1 MTDSESILKQIDRY
15 ESELQLPKMASALI
29 GLVALACGAAIGW
42 LLALVRVRSPL
53 DQAARESALRAAA
66 AAADA
71 NAVRVELEARK
82 LEADQVRLRLRETEA
97 ALATATTREAVT
109 HQRLEEEHR
118 MLAEIECKFAETFK
132 GLAAD
137 ALKSSNESFLILAG
151 ERLDSARKQA
161 AADLDA
167 RRLAIE
173 NIVAPARDSL
183 SKLDVELRRMEEN
196 RRGTHDVLTMQL
208 QSLTS
213 QTNRLVDA
221 LKTPTVRGR
230 WGEIQLKRV
239 VEIAGMVERCDFFEQ
254 AGVTTADGRLRP
266 DMRIQLPGA
275 KCVVVDAKVP
285 LRGYMEALDAAN
297 ETERTAR
304 LRDHARQIRNHVE
317 QLSSKS
323 YWDAFDQA
331 PEFVV
336 LFLPGEMFFSAALQE
351 DPSLIE
357 DAANRKVILA
367 TPTTLIALLKAVAY
381 GWRQEQLAE
390 NAGRISELGR
400 QLHERLA
407 VMTEHFGKVGRSLHN
422 AVDDFNRAVGSF
434 EGRVLPA
441 ARRFRELAVAG
452 KQEITILEP
461 IDGVPRI
468 LSAASVE
475 NGNGK

>member
-1 MTDSESILKQIDRY
+1 M
-15 ESELQLPKMASALI
+15 

-42 LLALVRVRSPL
+42 LLALVRLRSPL
-53 DQAARESALRAAA
+53 DQAVREATLSAAA
-66 AAADA
+66 ATADA

-82 LEADQVRLRLRETEA
+82 LEADQVRMRLREAETSLA
-97 ALATATTREAVT
+97 AATTRDAVT
-109 HQRLEEEHR
+109 RQRLDEEHR
-118 MLAEIECKFAETFK
+118 MLAELERKFTETFK
-132 GLAAD
+132 ALAAD
-137 ALKSSNESFLILAG
+137 ALKSSNESFLTLAG
-151 ERLDSARKQA
+151 ERLDSVHKQA
-161 AADLDA
+161 VADLDA
-167 RRLAIE
+167 RHLAIE

-183 SKLDVELRRMEEN
+183 MKLDTELRRMEEN
-196 RRGTHDVLTMQL
+196 RRGAHDVLTTQL

-254 AGVTTADGRLRP
+254 AGVTTVDGRLRP

-297 ETERTAR
+297 EAERIAR

-323 YWDAFDQA
+323 YWDAFAQTA
-331 PEFVV
+331 EFVV

-351 DPSLIE
+351 DPDLIE
-357 DAANRKVILA
+357 DAASRKVILA

-407 VMTEHFGKVGRSLHN
+407 TMTDHFGKVGRSLHS
-422 AVDDFNRAVGSF
+422 AVEDFNRAVGSF

-441 ARRFRELAVAG
+441 ARRFRELAVGG
-452 KQEITILEP
+452 KQEIAVLEP
-461 IDGVPRI
+461 VDGVPRD
-468 LSAASVE
+468 LSATSTE
-475 NGNGK
+475 NGIGK

>member
-1 MTDSESILKQIDRY
+1 MLT
-15 ESELQLPKMASALI
+15 SALI

-42 LLALVRVRSPL
+42 LLAVVRLRSPL
-53 DQAARESALRAAA
+53 DQAAREATLSAAA
-66 AAADA
+66 ATADA

-82 LEADQVRLRLRETEA
+82 LETDQARTRLREAET
-97 ALATATTREAVT
+97 ALAAATTRDAVT
-109 HQRLEEEHR
+109 RQRLDEEHR
-118 MLAEIECKFAETFK
+118 MLAELERKFAETFK
-132 GLAAD
+132 ALAAD
-137 ALKSSNESFLILAG
+137 ALKSSNESFLTLAG
-151 ERLDSARKQA
+151 ERLDSAHKQA

-183 SKLDVELRRMEEN
+183 VKLDTELRRMEEN
-196 RRGTHDVLTMQL
+196 RRGAHDVLTTQL

-297 ETERTAR
+297 DAERIAR

-323 YWDAFDQA
+323 YWDAFAQTA
-331 PEFVV
+331 EFVV

-351 DPSLIE
+351 DPALIE
-357 DAANRKVILA
+357 DAASRKVILA

-390 NAGRISELGR
+390 NASRISELGR

-407 VMTEHFGKVGRSLHN
+407 TMTDHFGKVGRSLHS

-441 ARRFRELAVAG
+441 ARRFRELAVGG
-452 KQEITILEP
+452 KQEIAILEP
-461 IDGVPRI
+461 VDGVPRD
-468 LSAASVE
+468 LSATSTE
-475 NGNGK
+475 NGTGK

>member
-1 MTDSESILKQIDRY
+1 MMISG
-15 ESELQLPKMASALI
+15 LI
-29 GLVALACGAAIGW
+29 GLFALACGGAIGW
-42 LLALVRVRSPL
+42 LLAVVRIRSSL
-53 DQAARESALRAAA
+53 DQTVREAALSAAA
-66 AAADA
+66 ASADA
-71 NAVRVELEARK
+71 KAVRSELEARK
-82 LEADQVRLRLRETEA
+82 LEADQARLHLREAEA
-97 ALATATTREAVT
+97 ALAAVTSREAVT
-109 HQRLEEEHR
+109 RQRLDEEHR
-118 MLAEIECKFAETFK
+118 MLAEIELKFAETFK
-132 GLAAD
+132 ALAAD
-137 ALKSSNESFLILAG
+137 ALKSSNESFLTLAS
-151 ERLDSARKQA
+151 ERLNSAHKQA
-161 AADLDA
+161 INDLDA
-167 RRLAIE
+167 RRIAIE

-183 SKLDVELRRMEEN
+183 VKLDVELRRMEEN
-196 RRGTHDVLTMQL
+196 RRGAHDVLTTQL
-208 QSLTS
+208 QSLAS

-221 LKTPTVRGR
+221 LKTPNVRGR

-266 DMRIQLPGA
+266 DMRIQLPGG

-285 LRGYMEALDAAN
+285 LRGYMEALDAVN
-297 ETERTAR
+297 EAERTAR
-304 LRDHARQIRNHVE
+304 LRDHARQIRSHVE

-323 YWDAFDQA
+323 YWDAFEQA

-351 DPSLIE
+351 DPALIE
-357 DAANRKVILA
+357 DAASRKVILA

-407 VMTEHFGKVGRSLHN
+407 TMTDHFGKVGRSLHN

-441 ARRFRELAVAG
+441 ARRFRELAVGG
-452 KQEITILEP
+452 KQEISILEP
-461 IDGVPRI
+461 IDGVPRD
-468 LSAASVE
+468 LSTASTE
-475 NGNGK
+475 NGIGK

>member
-1 MTDSESILKQIDRY
+1 MMISG
-15 ESELQLPKMASALI
+15 LI
-29 GLVALACGAAIGW
+29 GLVALACGGAIGW
-42 LLALVRVRSPL
+42 LLAVVRIRSSL
-53 DQAARESALRAAA
+53 DQTVREAALSAAA
-66 AAADA
+66 ASADA
-71 NAVRVELEARK
+71 KAVRSELEARK
-82 LEADQVRLRLRETEA
+82 LEADQARLHLREAEA
-97 ALATATTREAVT
+97 ALAAVTSREAVT
-109 HQRLEEEHR
+109 RQRLDEEHR
-118 MLAEIECKFAETFK
+118 MLAEIELKFAETFK
-132 GLAAD
+132 ALAAD
-137 ALKSSNESFLILAG
+137 ALKSSNESFLTLAG
-151 ERLDSARKQA
+151 ERLNSAHKQA
-161 AADLDA
+161 INDLDA
-167 RRLAIE
+167 RRIAIE

-183 SKLDVELRRMEEN
+183 VKLDVELRRMEEN
-196 RRGTHDVLTMQL
+196 RRGAHDVLTTQL
-208 QSLTS
+208 QSLAS

-221 LKTPTVRGR
+221 LKTPNVRGR

-266 DMRIQLPGA
+266 DMRIQLPGG

-285 LRGYMEALDAAN
+285 LRGYMEALDAVN
-297 ETERTAR
+297 EAERTAR
-304 LRDHARQIRNHVE
+304 LRDHARQIRSHVE

-323 YWDAFDQA
+323 YWDAFEQA

-351 DPSLIE
+351 DPALIE
-357 DAANRKVILA
+357 DAASRKVILA

-407 VMTEHFGKVGRSLHN
+407 TMTDHFGKVGRSLHN

-441 ARRFRELAVAG
+441 ARRFRELAVGG
-452 KQEITILEP
+452 KQEISILEP
-461 IDGVPRI
+461 IDGVPRD
-468 LSAASVE
+468 LSTASTE
-475 NGNGK
+475 NGIGK

>member
-1 MTDSESILKQIDRY
+1 MMISG
-15 ESELQLPKMASALI
+15 LI
-29 GLVALACGAAIGW
+29 GLVALACGGAIGW
-42 LLALVRVRSPL
+42 LLAVVRIRSSL
-53 DQAARESALRAAA
+53 DQTVREAALSAAA
-66 AAADA
+66 ASADA
-71 NAVRVELEARK
+71 KAVRSELEARK
-82 LEADQVRLRLRETEA
+82 LEADQARLHLREAEA
-97 ALATATTREAVT
+97 ALAAVTSREAVT
-109 HQRLEEEHR
+109 RQRLDEEHR
-118 MLAEIECKFAETFK
+118 MLAEIELKFAETFK
-132 GLAAD
+132 ALAAD
-137 ALKSSNESFLILAG
+137 ALKSSNESFLTLAG
-151 ERLDSARKQA
+151 ERLNSAHKQA
-161 AADLDA
+161 INDLDA
-167 RRLAIE
+167 RRIAIE

-183 SKLDVELRRMEEN
+183 VKLDVELRRMEEN
-196 RRGTHDVLTMQL
+196 RRGAHDVLTTQL
-208 QSLTS
+208 QSLAS

-221 LKTPTVRGR
+221 LKTPNVRGR

-266 DMRIQLPGA
+266 DMRIQLPGG

-297 ETERTAR
+297 EAERTAR
-304 LRDHARQIRNHVE
+304 LRDHARQIRSHVE

-323 YWDAFDQA
+323 YWDAFEQA

-351 DPSLIE
+351 DPALIE
-357 DAANRKVILA
+357 DAASRKVILA

-407 VMTEHFGKVGRSLHN
+407 TMTDHFGKVGRSLHN

-441 ARRFRELAVAG
+441 ARRFRELAVGG
-452 KQEITILEP
+452 KQEIAILEP
-461 IDGVPRI
+461 VDGVPRD
-468 LSAASVE
+468 LSTASTE
-475 NGNGK
+475 NGIGK